1 VHSNDE
7 MNPPP
12 NDCSYEDI
20 AVGMKIEHGY
30 AIRPEVYQTFLE
42 AFHDFSPV
50 HVDQN
55 YARTAGF
62 AGRVMH
68 GAQLNGFLSHFVGMI
83 FPGRRSL
90 LLAVD
95 LRYLQPSYLGDELQL
110 TAGVTQKLD
119 AKKVIILDLVFQNLT
134 QKTIAARGRAQVMLR
149 DLP

>member
-1 VHSNDE
+1 
-7 MNPPP
+7 MKPPP
-12 NDCSYEDI
+12 NDYCYEDI
-20 AVGMKIEHGY
+20 AVGLKIEHGY
-30 AIRPEVYQTFLE
+30 AIRPEVYEAFLE

-119 AKKVIILDLVFQNLT
+119 VKKVIILDLVFQNLT